1 MSFDTLLIADDGPIR
16 TITLHRP
23 AALNALNRRT
33 MDELGQAVADVA
45 AAPSIRA
52 LIVTG
57 GGEKAFVAGADIT
70 EFNSFSPDE
79 ARAYSRVGHRV
90 FDSLGH
96 LDIPVIAAVNGF
108 ALGGGLE
115 LALACDF
122 IYASD
127 TARLGLV
134 EANLGLVPGFGGVA
148 RLARRVGTA
157 MAAELLMTATQL
169 KADEALRLGLVNKV
183 VPAAELLAAV
193 KATATTMTQ
202 KSPLALG
209 AVKRLLREGE
219 GCDLRTANSFEQ
231 TAFGLAFSTQDC
243 KVGVEHFLA
252 KHKGPAPFPGR

>member
-1 MSFDTLLIADDGPIR
+1 MTFENLLVADDGPVRIL
-16 TITLHRP
+16 TVNRP
-23 AALNALNRRT
+23 GALNALNRRT
-33 MDELGQAVADVA
+33 MEELGVAIAEVA
-45 AAPSIRA
+45 ATPTVRA
-52 LIVTG
+52 VIVTG
-57 GGEKAFVAGADIT
+57 AGEKAFVAGADIT
-70 EFNSFSPDE
+70 EFNTFSPDE
-79 ARAYSRVGHRV
+79 ARAYSRKGHTT
-90 FDSLGH
+90 FDSLGQ

-134 EANLGLVPGFGGVA
+134 EANLGLIPGFGGVA

-169 KADEALRLGLVNKV
+169 KADEALRLGLANKV
-183 VPAAELLAAV
+183 LPATELLTAA
-193 KATATTMTQ
+193 KATATTMAS
-202 KSPLALG
+202 KGPLAIG

-231 TAFGLAFSTQDC
+231 TAFGLAFSTEDC
-243 KVGVEHFLA
+243 KVGVNHFLA
-252 KHKGPAPFPGR
+252 KAKGPAPFPGR